1 MSVSTRYVSNDC
13 FALTVDDPQDF
24 VKVATSGGRVRNGQ
38 TDDLLGVDDE
48 HRSDGER
55 NTLGVNV
62 GSILVVQHIV
72 QGGDLTFLIGD
83 LEGYD

>member
-1 MSVSTRYVSNDC
+1 MSTKYVSNDC

-72 QGGDLTFLIGD
+72 QGGDLTLLIGD

>member
-1 MSVSTRYVSNDC
+1 MSTRYVSNDC

-38 TDDLLGVDDE
+38 TDDLLGVDDK